1 MSGLCK
7 IRLLLLA
14 KCVYNVNIRHATT
27 PSVAEDLDMALEWA
41 WLRQGGRNQTSTS
54 DLRLSPG
61 TGAHVFLLHGLT
73 GSPSELAYVAR
84 RLHGDGGLHVWCPR
98 LANHGEPLNVLAATP
113 WRLLYENVRSDF
125 LIARDAA
132 RDDGV
137 PLVVGGLSLG
147 AVLSLLLA
155 AEFPQD
161 VGGVICL
168 APTFFYDGWNVPW
181 LHRLIPLIDHTPLKY
196 FAFFREESPYGLK
209 DESLRERV
217 GNAYRS
223 VTLRA
228 NIDCGQHGYAH
239 FPIRLFCESRHLI
252 ARCARNLRHVSA
264 PLLLVQ
270 AVHDDATSP
279 RNSTHIYHNVSSKQK
294 DMLLLEDSFH
304 MVTADLER
312 DRVAETMIRFCQRVV
327 WT

>member
-1 MSGLCK
+1 
-7 IRLLLLA
+7 
-14 KCVYNVNIRHATT
+14 
-27 PSVAEDLDMALEWA
+27 MALEWA
-41 WLRQGGRNQTSTS
+41 WLRQEDRSPTNNS
-54 DLRLSPG
+54 DLRLSSG

-84 RLHGDGGLHVWCPR
+84 RLHNDGGLRVWCPR

-113 WRLLYENVRSDF
+113 WRLLYEKARSDF
-125 LIARDAA
+125 LVARDAA
-132 RDDGV
+132 ERDGV

-155 AEFPQD
+155 AEFPQH
-161 VGGVICL
+161 VGGVMCL

-181 LHRLIPLIDHTPLKY
+181 LHRLIPFIDYTPLKY

-217 GNAYRS
+217 GTAYRS
-223 VTLRA
+223 VRLRT
-228 NIDCGQHGYAH
+228 NVDCGQHGYAH

-252 ARCARNLRHVSA
+252 ARCAQNLRQVTA

-279 RNSTHIYHNVSSKQK
+279 RNSRHVYRNVSSRQK
-294 DMLLLEDSFH
+294 EMLMLEDSFH

-312 DRVAETMIRFCQRVV
+312 DRVADAMNRFCRGI
-327 WT
+327 TRA

>member
-1 MSGLCK
+1 
-7 IRLLLLA
+7 
-14 KCVYNVNIRHATT
+14 
-27 PSVAEDLDMALEWA
+27 
-41 WLRQGGRNQTSTS
+41 LRQEDRRPTNNS
-54 DLRLSPG
+54 DLRLSSG

-84 RLHGDGGLHVWCPR
+84 RLHNDGGLRVWCPR

-113 WRLLYENVRSDF
+113 WRLLYEKARSDF
-125 LIARDAA
+125 LVARAA
-132 RDDGV
+132 AECDGV

-155 AEFPQD
+155 AEFPQH
-161 VGGVICL
+161 VGGVMCL

-181 LHRLIPLIDHTPLKY
+181 LHRLIPFIDYTPLKY

-217 GNAYRS
+217 GTAYRR
-223 VTLRA
+223 VCLRT
-228 NIDCGQHGYAH
+228 NVDCGQHGYAH

-252 ARCARNLRHVSA
+252 ARCARNLQRVTA

-279 RNSTHIYHNVSSKQK
+279 RNSRHVYRNVSSRQK
-294 DMLLLEDSFH
+294 EMLMLEDSFH

-312 DRVAETMIRFCQRVV
+312 DRVADAMNRFCHGITRA
-327 WT
+327 

>member
-1 MSGLCK
+1 M
-7 IRLLLLA
+7 
-14 KCVYNVNIRHATT
+14 
-27 PSVAEDLDMALEWA
+27 
-41 WLRQGGRNQTSTS
+41 
-54 DLRLSPG
+54 SPG
-61 TGAHVFLLHGLT
+61 SGAYILLLHGLT

-84 RLHGDGGLHVWCPR
+84 RLHNDGGLNVWCPR

-113 WRLLYENVRSDF
+113 WRLLYEKARSDF
-125 LIARDAA
+125 LTARAA
-132 RDDGV
+132 AQRDRV

-155 AEFPQD
+155 AEFSQD

-181 LHRLIPLIDHTPLKY
+181 LQRLIPLIDYTPLKY
-196 FAFFREESPYGLK
+196 FAFFREEPPFGLK

-217 GNAYRS
+217 GRAYGK
-223 VTLRA
+223 VTLGA
-228 NIDCGQHGYAH
+228 GLDCGHHGYAH

-252 ARCARNLRHVSA
+252 ARCARNLWRVTA

-270 AVHDDATSP
+270 ALNDDATSP
-279 RNSTHIYHNVSSKQK
+279 RNSRHIYRNVGSKQK
-294 DMLLLEDSFH
+294 EILLLKASFH

-312 DRVAETMIRFCQRVV
+312 DRVADAMNRFCRGITNNQHSRSEGY
-327 WT
+327 